1 MTGIL
6 GEIWAMEEL
15 RKRILFT
22 LGMLAVF
29 RLGIFI
35 PAPGIDREALGL
47 FIANQSSTLIGM
59 FNMFSGGAL
68 NQFSVFVLGIMPYI
82 TASIVMQLLAE
93 MMPALKRVKEEGQQG
108 QQKINQYTRYLT
120 LVIAVVQ
127 SAFMGRGMEQ
137 MQVEGMNVVIDP
149 GWTFRFL
156 FVVTMTAGA
165 CFVMWLGEQMTER
178 GIGNGSSILITSGI
192 ISGLPAGA
200 GQLLTLVDL
209 GELNLL
215 QVTMLLAFMF
225 SVVYGIVFV
234 ERGQRRIPLQ
244 YAKRVLGRSA
254 YEGQTTYLPLRVNN
268 SGVVP
273 PIFASSL
280 LMLPST
286 FGQFYQNSLVDWV
299 SSSFYPGRWAYNLVY
314 GVLVVFFAYFYTA
327 ITFNPEDVAD
337 NLRKQGGFIPKVRP
351 GRETVAYIDWLLNRL
366 TAGGS
371 VYLAVV
377 CILPTILISEFDV
390 PFYFGGTSLLILVGV
405 ALDTVGQIEAQ
416 LNTRHYDGGGAASVR
431 SGGRRRPV
439 GQAGIG

>member
-1 MTGIL
+1 
-6 GEIWAMEEL
+6 
-15 RKRILFT
+15 
-22 LGMLAVF
+22 
-29 RLGIFI
+29 
-35 PAPGIDREALGL
+35 
-47 FIANQSSTLIGM
+47 
-59 FNMFSGGAL
+59 
-68 NQFSVFVLGIMPYI
+68 
-82 TASIVMQLLAE
+82 
-93 MMPALKRVKEEGQQG
+93 
-108 QQKINQYTRYLT
+108 
-120 LVIAVVQ
+120 
-127 SAFMGRGMEQ
+127 
-137 MQVEGMNVVIDP
+137 
-149 GWTFRFL
+149 
-156 FVVTMTAGA
+156 
-165 CFVMWLGEQMTER
+165 
-178 GIGNGSSILITSGI
+178 
-192 ISGLPAGA
+192 
-200 GQLLTLVDL
+200 LVDL